1 MSLENKK
8 DCDSES
14 GEGLDIITWDELE
27 DIVESILD
35 VVPDK
40 DYSHYFAY
48 EIEDLEF
55 SSNWEKDQNLLDD
68 IKGEVLN
75 SFKKGWDELN
85 TTKDQNSYFRIKAI
99 DFAQKLSWNNAYF
112 QVGNR
117 KVRKKVYEQH
127 KKKNYTETFSMNIDV
142 FEKNLFE
149 EFLQFNIG
157 YWVVIW
163 VLREWWNDARENDF
177 PSRFNFNYRDLVDT
191 EFQLILG
198 IDEEDEESEDTLEE
212 KIKKLEKSVEIERN
226 LVVSFWDWTLKD
238 LFENG
243 YSKNLLCDN

>member
-1 MSLENKK
+1 
-8 DCDSES
+8 
-14 GEGLDIITWDELE
+14 
-27 DIVESILD
+27 
-35 VVPDK
+35 
-40 DYSHYFAY
+40 
-48 EIEDLEF
+48 
-55 SSNWEKDQNLLDD
+55 
-68 IKGEVLN
+68 
-75 SFKKGWDELN
+75 
-85 TTKDQNSYFRIKAI
+85 
-99 DFAQKLSWNNAYF
+99 LSWNNAYF

-117 KVRKKVYEQH
+117 KVRKKIYEQH
-127 KKKNYTETFSMNIDV
+127 KKKNYTETFSMNIGV

-163 VLREWWNDARENDF
+163 VLREWWNDARESDF

>member
-55 SSNWEKDQNLLDD
+55 SSNWEKDQNFLDD

-75 SFKKGWDELN
+75 SFKKGWNELN
-85 TTKDQNSYFRIKAI
+85 TIYDQNSHLRTKAI
-99 DFAQKLSWNNAYF
+99 HYAKKANWNQAYF
-112 QVGNR
+112 
-117 KVRKKVYEQH
+117 KVV
-127 KKKNYTETFSMNIDV
+127 
-142 FEKNLFE
+142 
-149 EFLQFNIG
+149 
-157 YWVVIW
+157 
-163 VLREWWNDARENDF
+163 
-177 PSRFNFNYRDLVDT
+177 
-191 EFQLILG
+191 
-198 IDEEDEESEDTLEE
+198 
-212 KIKKLEKSVEIERN
+212 
-226 LVVSFWDWTLKD
+226 
-238 LFENG
+238 
-243 YSKNLLCDN
+243 

>member
-1 MSLENKK
+1 MN
-8 DCDSES
+8 
-14 GEGLDIITWDELE
+14 
-27 DIVESILD
+27 SI
-35 VVPDK
+35 
-40 DYSHYFAY
+40 
-48 EIEDLEF
+48 
-55 SSNWEKDQNLLDD
+55 
-68 IKGEVLN
+68 
-75 SFKKGWDELN
+75 
-85 TTKDQNSYFRIKAI
+85 
-99 DFAQKLSWNNAYF
+99 
-112 QVGNR
+112 
-117 KVRKKVYEQH
+117 
-127 KKKNYTETFSMNIDV
+127 KKKNYTETFSMNIDI

-163 VLREWWNDARENDF
+163 VLREWWNDARESDF

-198 IDEEDEESEDTLEE
+198 IDEEDEESEDALEE

>member
-14 GEGLDIITWDELE
+14 GEGLDVITWDELE

-99 DFAQKLSWNNAYF
+99 DFAKKLSWNNAYF

-117 KVRKKVYEQH
+117 KVRKKVYDQH
-127 KKKNYTETFSMNIDV
+127 KKKNYTETFSMNINI
-142 FEKNLFE
+142 FEKNLFK

-163 VLREWWNDARENDF
+163 VLREWWNDARESDF

-212 KIKKLEKSVEIERN
+212 KIKKLEKSVEIESN